1 MVGLGLRYEYF
12 EDQHAVRYLQTRN
25 HSVTLT
31 APVTLGAGKLLLKP
45 ELRYDLASSAYY
57 ENALG
62 QGVHS
67 QTTLGM
73 AFIYKY

>member
-25 HSVTLT
+25 HS
-31 APVTLGAGKLLLKP
+31 ATLGAGKLLLKP
-45 ELRYDLASSAYY
+45 ELRYDLASGTYY

-67 QTTLGM
+67 QTTLGL